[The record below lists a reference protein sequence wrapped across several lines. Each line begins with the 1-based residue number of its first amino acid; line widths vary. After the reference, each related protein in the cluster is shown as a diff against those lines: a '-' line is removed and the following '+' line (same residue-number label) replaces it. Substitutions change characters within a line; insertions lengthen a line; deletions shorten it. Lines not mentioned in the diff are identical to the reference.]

1 MTIIGRLKQSV
12 LFKNTFIYTLLQLL
26 NKGIPFLLL
35 PILTRYLSTDDYG
48 MIATYNTFIGILVIF
63 IDLSMPGAVGVNYFQ
78 LKKEELQSY
87 IGNVF
92 NVLLFS
98 TLVVTA
104 IVIAFRE
111 FIIDKFSLPV
121 IWIYIAI
128 MVAIAQTITMINLTL
143 WRSQQRAKPYALYEI
158 SQTFFNITVSLL
170 LVVGLKYGWEGRT
183 TGAASAT
190 IIFGL
195 LSIFFIYKRGYS
207 TLNFS
212 IQYIKDA
219 LKFGIPLLPHHIA
232 LWMRTG
238 VDILLITVIVGAAQT
253 GLYSVG
259 YTFGAI
265 IGIFAMAFNNAYS
278 PYLFEKLKN
287 ITDESKTKLVKFT
300 YFYFL
305 GILLFSMLLSGV
317 FSLILPY
324 FLGEKF
330 QEANQYIIWIALA
343 YAFQGMYLMVVNYIF
358 YAKQTHKLSMITI
371 VTSIFHVILSYIL
384 IHSYDAM
391 GAAYA
396 SIISFFVTFISVWYI
411 SNKVYQMPWSLW
423 RKA

>member
-143 WRSQQRAKPYALYEI
+143 WRSQQRAKPYALYAI

-183 TGAASAT
+183 TGTASAT